1 MKGRNRTNTL
11 LIELLIVVFFFM
23 MGSVI
28 LIQVFGKAH
37 EASVRARLL
46 GDGTARGQ
54 SVADLLYAAADPEAA
69 LREAGF
75 TELGVEEATKFR
87 QLMKQNA
94 GTAEQEPES
103 ASEMAEGPAP
113 GLAAETV
120 ADMASEPAAE
130 TVADMAEG
138 LTAWQLLLDE
148 ETGGQII
155 AWLAPPAEGN
165 TPGLRRMLVSVWQGE
180 ELLLSLPCSKYAQTQ
195 EEGV

>member
-37 EASVRARLL
+37 EASARARLL
-46 GDGTARGQ
+46 GEGTARGQ

-113 GLAAETV
+113 G
-120 ADMASEPAAE
+120 PAAE